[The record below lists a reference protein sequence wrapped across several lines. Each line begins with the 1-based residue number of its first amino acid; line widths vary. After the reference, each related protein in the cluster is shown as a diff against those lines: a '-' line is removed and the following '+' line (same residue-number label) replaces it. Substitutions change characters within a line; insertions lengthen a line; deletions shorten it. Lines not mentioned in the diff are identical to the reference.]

1 MPPAFFVSGAG
12 TTFGLSYLLT
22 SLPGE
27 GPSAAVKEVEM
38 EIVPDGA
45 KEQEKQDCCSNS
57 AQYHEDLHHIYEE
70 EGRLLF
76 RVLLLFRS
84 CLRIIEGRF
93 FFGIF
98 LKLQG
103 YGAQRMSTIGV
114 LDYRSLIGLSGL
126 VNDIGIQVRQ
136 S

>member
-12 TTFGLSYLLT
+12 TTFGLSDFLT

-84 CLRIIEGRF
+84 LPEALFQIVGIKQAVVAEPARAAF
-93 FFGIF
+93 FP
-98 LKLQG
+98 
-103 YGAQRMSTIGV
+103 
-114 LDYRSLIGLSGL
+114 
-126 VNDIGIQVRQ
+126 
-136 S
+136 